1 MHWWRRVDSRLRGND
16 AMTMTTVN
24 RPLFNPHLVRL
35 SVHAVLLIYTALA
48 LFPIAL
54 ILINSVKSRAAIFDD
69 PLALPTVESF
79 SLVGFQKVLSA
90 TNFMQFFANS
100 LVVTLGSLLLIILF
114 GAMAAWALSE
124 YEYKGRRWLALFMA
138 IGIMIP
144 IRLGTVSILELV
156 VKLDLINTLTAL
168 ILVYTAQ
175 GLPLAIMILS
185 EFIRQVPSE
194 LKDAARCDGV
204 GEFKIFF
211 QVILPLI
218 RPAIATVAVFTMIP
232 AWNDLWFPLIL
243 APSDETKTVTLGVQQ
258 FIGQYVTDWNSV
270 LAALSLAVVPM
281 LVLYAIFSRQ
291 LIRGLTSGAVK

>member
-1 MHWWRRVDSRLRGND
+1 MKKSLY
-16 AMTMTTVN
+16 
-24 RPLFNPHLVRL
+24 RPLGKAG
-35 SVHAVLLIYTALA
+35 VHAMLGGYTLIA
-48 LFPIAL
+48 LFPIFL
-54 ILINSVKSRAAIFDD
+54 ILINSVKTRAAIFAN
-69 PLALPTVESF
+69 PLALPTPDTF
-79 SLVGFQKVLSA
+79 SLIGFHKVL
-90 TNFMQFFANS
+90 ANS
-100 LVVTLGSLLLIILF
+100 NFLLYFGNSLFVTLVSLVCIVLF

-124 YEYKGRRWLALFMA
+124 YEFSGNRWLTLYLA

-144 IRLGTVSILELV
+144 IRLGTVSILELI

-175 GLPLAIMILS
+175 GLPLAVMILS
-185 EFIRQVPSE
+185 EFVRQVPRE

-204 GEFKIFF
+204 GEYKIFF

-243 APSDETKTVTLGVQQ
+243 APSDQTKTVTLGVQQ

-270 LAALSLAVVPM
+270 LAALSLAVIP
-281 LVLYAIFSRQ
+281 VLLMYVIFSRQ

>member
-1 MHWWRRVDSRLRGND
+1 
-16 AMTMTTVN
+16 MTRPTF
-24 RPLFNPHLVRL
+24 RPLGRAGVHLVL
-35 SVHAVLLIYTALA
+35 GGYTLIA

-54 ILINSVKSRAAIFDD
+54 ILINSVKTRAAIFDN
-69 PLALPTVESF
+69 PLALPTLETF
-79 SLVGFQKVLSA
+79 SLIGFHKVL
-90 TNFMQFFANS
+90 ANS
-100 LVVTLGSLLLIILF
+100 NFLLYFGNSLFVTLASLILIVLF

-124 YEYKGRRWLALFMA
+124 YEFRGNRAMALYLA

-144 IRLGTVSILELV
+144 IRLGTVSILELI

-168 ILVYTAQ
+168 VLVYTAQ
-175 GLPLAIMILS
+175 GLPLAVMILS
-185 EFIRQVPSE
+185 EFVRQVPKE

-211 QVILPLI
+211 QIILPLI

-243 APSDETKTVTLGVQQ
+243 APSDQTKTVTLGVQQ

-270 LAALSLAVVPM
+270 LAALSLAVIPV
-281 LVLYAIFSRQ
+281 LVLYVIFSRQ

>member
-1 MHWWRRVDSRLRGND
+1 MTSISSLSPVAAAPIVRPSRLANLGRIW
-16 AMTMTTVN
+16 
-24 RPLFNPHLVRL
+24 
-35 SVHAVLLIYTALA
+35 VHVVLCAYAVIA

-54 ILINSVKSRAAIFDD
+54 ILINSIKSRDAIFDN
-69 PLALPTVESF
+69 PLAFPTPESF
-79 SLVGFQKVLSA
+79 SLIGFEKVLHN
-90 TNFMQFFANS
+90 TNFMLYFGNS
-100 LVVTLGSLLLIILF
+100 LVVTLGSLLLIVLF
-114 GAMAAWALSE
+114 GAMAGWALSE
-124 YEYKGRRWLALFMA
+124 YKFRGNRLMALYLAL
-138 IGIMIP
+138 GIMIP
-144 IRLGTVSILELV
+144 IRLGTVSILQLV
-156 VKLDLINTLTAL
+156 VGLNLINTRSAL

-175 GLPLAIMILS
+175 GLPLAVMILS
-185 EFIRQVPSE
+185 EFIRQIPKE

-211 QVILPLI
+211 QIILPLI

-270 LAALSLAVVPM
+270 LASLSLAVIPILIMYV
-281 LVLYAIFSRQ
+281 IFSRQ

>member
-1 MHWWRRVDSRLRGND
+1 MTAIALYPPATLPRRLDFGRL
-16 AMTMTTVN
+16 M
-24 RPLFNPHLVRL
+24 
-35 SVHAVLLIYTALA
+35 VHATLIAYTVLA

-69 PLALPTVESF
+69 PLALPTMESLTF
-79 SLVGFQKVLSA
+79 VGFQKVLAS
-90 TNFMQFFANS
+90 TNFLLYFGNS
-100 LVVTLGSLLLIILF
+100 LYVTLVALLCIVLF

-124 YEYKGRRWLALFMA
+124 YSFMGSRALTLFLAL
-138 IGIMIP
+138 GIMIP
-144 IRLGTVSILELV
+144 IRLGTVSILEMMV
-156 VKLDLINTLTAL
+156 RLDLVNTLSAL

-175 GLPLAIMILS
+175 GLPLAVMILS
-185 EFIRQVPSE
+185 EFMRQVPAE

-204 GEFKIFF
+204 GEVRIFF

-243 APSDETKTVTLGVQQ
+243 APSERTKTVTLGVQQ

-270 LAALSLAVVPM
+270 LAALSLAVIPM
-281 LVLYAIFSRQ
+281 LILYAVFSRQ
-291 LIRGLTSGAVK
+291 LIRGLTAGAVK

>member
-1 MHWWRRVDSRLRGND
+1 MASLTSPPLLRP
-16 AMTMTTVN
+16 ALPALS
-24 RPLFNPHLVRL
+24 RPLGGLGRAGVHLVL
-35 SVHAVLLIYTALA
+35 GAYTLLA

-54 ILINSVKSRAAIFDD
+54 ILINSVKTRPAIFDN
-69 PLALPTVESF
+69 PMALPTPESF
-79 SLVGFQKVLSA
+79 SLVGFHKVLAS
-90 TNFMQFFANS
+90 TNFLLYFGNS
-100 LVVTLGSLLLIILF
+100 LAVTLGSLFLIVLF

-124 YEYKGRRWLALFMA
+124 YEFRGNRLLTLYLAV
-138 IGIMIP
+138 GIMVP

-156 VKLDLINTLTAL
+156 VALDLINTRTAL

-175 GLPLAIMILS
+175 GLPLAVMILS
-185 EFIRQVPSE
+185 EFIKQVPKE

-204 GEFKIFF
+204 SEYRIFF
-211 QVILPLI
+211 QIILPLI

-243 APSDETKTVTLGVQQ
+243 APADQTKTVTLGVQQ

-270 LAALSLAVVPM
+270 LAALSLAVIPV
-281 LVLYAIFSRQ
+281 LVMYVFFSRQ